1 MKNTIPVILL
11 KELIILPNQEI
22 KIELNNKISKLI
34 IKKSTLEYDSKVLV
48 VAPLDKKE
56 EEPSVDDL
64 PNVGIIA
71 KIKSKIQLPSGNVR
85 LTLRGLVRV
94 VVTKYFVSNW
104 NEDVLNAEYQKIEL
118 PKFAPEEEKALTRKL
133 IATLKEYID
142 SSNNISN
149 SILTTVTKAKSLDHI
164 TDIIASFLNFNYE
177 KKCEYMQ
184 NYNPLN
190 RAKNL
195 LNDLKEEIAIIKLED
210 ELDERVSE
218 VIEANQKEFIL
229 KEKIKVIKEELGEKS
244 TQEQETEEF
253 INKLNTLKLTS
264 SIQKK
269 LENEI
274 EKFSLINESSPEM
287 GVIRT
292 YIDWLINLPW
302 NNKTKDPINPDE
314 IIEKLNQT
322 HYGLTEIKE
331 RISEYIAVKAKN
343 NNIKTPIIC
352 LIGPPGVGKT
362 SIAMAIAE
370 VLNRKFYKISVGGLN
385 DSTELIGSRRTY
397 LGANPGKIIQGLKS
411 CGSKNPV
418 MLIDEVD
425 KMTKN
430 YHGDPASTL
439 LEIIDPIQNKMFRDN
454 YIEEPFDLS
463 DILFI
468 LTANNI
474 NDIPEVLLDRVE
486 VINLNSYTIFDKKD
500 IAKYYLLPKIYKEYN
515 YEITISDEL
524 IKTIINNYTKEAG
537 VRELERKLEKVVR
550 KMVIASRKKLTSKDL
565 PILLGNP
572 MEENIP
578 LASGKIGEA
587 NILGVNSYGGFCSKV
602 EAKIVEGTGKYYFTG
617 SVGDILKES
626 IYVALSYIKTNYKMT
641 LDKKD
646 VYIHFLDAATK
657 KDGPSGGLAIL
668 VALTSI
674 VKKKKVPKNMA
685 FTGEIT
691 LNGEILAIGGLKEK
705 LITAY
710 NNDVN
715 IVYIPRANKKEL
727 EDLPNIIKE
736 KLDIRCINEFKELY
750 TKVFK

>member
-1 MKNTIPVILL
+1 M
-11 KELIILPNQEI
+11 
-22 KIELNNKISKLI
+22 I
-34 IKKSTLEYDSKVLV
+34 IKKSTLEYESKLLV

-71 KIKSKIQLPSGNVR
+71 KVKSKIQLPSGNVR

-94 VVTKYFVSNW
+94 VVTKYSVSDW

-118 PKFAPEEEKALTRKL
+118 PKFAPEEEKALMRKL

-142 SSNNISN
+142 SSDNVSN
-149 SILTTVTKAKSLDHI
+149 SILTTVTKSKSLDHV

-195 LNDLKEEIAIIKLED
+195 LNDLKEEMAIIKLED

-218 VIEANQKEFIL
+218 VLETNQKEFIL

-253 INKLNTLKLTS
+253 INKLNDLKIAS

-302 NNKTKDPINPDE
+302 NNKTKDPTNAKE
-314 IIEKLNQT
+314 IVEKLNKT
-322 HYGLTEIKE
+322 HYGLDEIKE
-331 RISEYIAVKAKN
+331 RISEYIAVKSKN

-439 LEIIDPIQNKMFRDN
+439 LEIIDPIQNKYFRDN

-463 DILFI
+463 EILFI

-474 NDIPEVLLDRVE
+474 LDIPEVLLDRVE
-486 VINLNSYTIFDKKD
+486 VINLNSYTMFDKKD
-500 IAKYYLLPKIYKEYN
+500 IAKYYLLPKIFKEYN
-515 YEITISDEL
+515 YEITMSDEL
-524 IKTIINNYTKEAG
+524 IKTIINDYTKEAG
-537 VRELERKLEKVVR
+537 VRDLERKLEKIVR
-550 KMVIASRKKLTSKDL
+550 KMTILSRKKLTNHDL
-565 PILLGNP
+565 ITFLGNP
-572 MEENIP
+572 TEENIP

-602 EAKIVEGTGKYYFTG
+602 EIKITEGTGKYFLTG

-626 IYVALSYIKTNYKMT
+626 IYVALSYIKTNYKVA

-646 VYIHFLDAATK
+646 IYIHFLDTATK
-657 KDGPSGGLAIL
+657 KDGPSAGLAVL
-668 VALTSI
+668 VALTSV

-710 NNDVN
+710 NNDIN
-715 IVYIPRANKKEL
+715 IVYIPRSNKKEID
-727 EDLPNIIKE
+727 ELPNIIKD
-736 KLDIRCINEFKELY
+736 KLDIRCINEYKELY